1 MDHLTFTSPVED
13 PLIELEVRVKTGS
26 PNDITF
32 EQTDEKIHINCP
44 GDCKISVPRQARL
57 RILRLNGNGTIKA
70 VEGELEVQT
79 VNGEFELR
87 STGPAS
93 IQLVRGNLEAKN
105 ILGSLEVKQVD
116 GNLVI
121 RDVQGDFVAG
131 KVNGNLVLD
140 DVDGSVNAHVNG
152 NATLRLD
159 PAPGEDYEVDA
170 NGNITC
176 SLASD
181 ASAQL
186 EVTRAGG
193 RVIVALAGVADS
205 RSSTAPY
212 SLTLG
217 DGDAR
222 IVFSAGGNVFL
233 NSQAP
238 DWNGMPEMEF
248 GADFGSSAGMFADQI
263 TRQIESQM
271 HMLEQ
276 QLTSQLANLSVT
288 LGSAGMTSEQIE
300 RIQERARQAGERV
313 SARAQEK
320 INQAQERLE
329 HKLAQV
335 QRHAERQ
342 ARVAEAR
349 ARAAQERAHHREH
362 RAWRGMGPE
371 PPTPPA
377 PPQEPVREEERL
389 VILRMLQDKK
399 ISLQEAESLLA
410 ALEGR
415 ESE

>member
-1 MDHLTFTSPVED
+1 MKSFEPWDTNQNLSMRLRSAAYQKPGAWVFWKTWMPGALAPKKRCVYCKKARYEMDHLTFTSPVED
-13 PLIELEVRVKTGS
+13 PLIELEVNGELSIKGGDELEVRVKTGS

-57 RILRLNGNGTIKA
+57 RILMLNGNGTIKA

-159 PAPGEDYEVDA
+159 PAPGENYNVDA

-176 SLASD
+176 SLTSD

-193 RVIVALAGVADS
+193 RVVVALAGVADS

-217 DGDAR
+217 EGDAR

-233 NSQAP
+233 DSQAP

-263 TRQIESQM
+263 
-271 HMLEQ
+271 
-276 QLTSQLANLSVT
+276 
-288 LGSAGMTSEQIE
+288 
-300 RIQERARQAGERV
+300 
-313 SARAQEK
+313 
-320 INQAQERLE
+320 
-329 HKLAQV
+329 
-335 QRHAERQ
+335 
-342 ARVAEAR
+342 
-349 ARAAQERAHHREH
+349 
-362 RAWRGMGPE
+362 
-371 PPTPPA
+371 
-377 PPQEPVREEERL
+377 
-389 VILRMLQDKK
+389 
-399 ISLQEAESLLA
+399 
-410 ALEGR
+410 
-415 ESE
+415 